1 MIVILN
7 NDMPNRCF
15 SDDDIL
21 VTLKIAYTALKNG
34 KKQ

>member
-7 NDMPNRCF
+7 NNMPIRCF

-21 VTLKIAYTALKNG
+21 AILKIAYTALKNG
-34 KKQ
+34 KK